1 MPPDQRFN
9 CHATSRKNLAAT
21 ILDVLFAV
29 WHVPYTSSSANRGG
43 WVSRPV
49 GVGWVGTYVV
59 SLFPLWKGNGK
70 VGWASV
76 AHSKRGEKGVD
87 RPHSLPLPLAKGDG
101 DPTQPFH
108 SGNPHTHPP
117 TISPIPCHE
126 GKRGGDTVDDPC
138 PTLTHRFPFLPGMEN
153 NGSVTCPH
161 SPFSSLLPDDCAF
174 LWRK

>member
-1 MPPDQRFN
+1 MGWGGSVLMLCRSSHCGKGMERLGGHLLPI
-9 CHATSRKNLAAT
+9 RK
-21 ILDVLFAV
+21 
-29 WHVPYTSSSANRGG
+29 GG
-43 WVSRPV
+43 
-49 GVGWVGTYVV
+49 
-59 SLFPLWKGNGK
+59 K
-70 VGWASV
+70 
-76 AHSKRGEKGVD
+76 KGVD

-138 PTLTHRFPFLPGMEN
+138 PTLAHPFPFLPGMEN

-161 SPFSSLLPDDCAF
+161 SPFSFSFTRRLRFPLAKVATGEGHPMGTQPPIHPATFSPPLSTKGNGRRSLPDT
-174 LWRK
+174 